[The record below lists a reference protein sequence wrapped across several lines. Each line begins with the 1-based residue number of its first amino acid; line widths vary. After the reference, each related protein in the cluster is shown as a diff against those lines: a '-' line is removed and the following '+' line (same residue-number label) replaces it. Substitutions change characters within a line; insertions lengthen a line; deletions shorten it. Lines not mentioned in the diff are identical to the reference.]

1 MPKELTLLEEF
12 DVIAELQFPDF
23 AYSTE
28 SFEDKIAFCNFINKL
43 PERRILLLDDDLFN
57 LPFVFAGLQEIHI
70 EHLLKDGGYILKK
83 ILHVNIADAD
93 FFNEVL
99 KFVSELDS
107 RNKTTENL
115 TRIKNIVQY
124 LKDNKHII

>member
-57 LPFVFAGLQEIHI
+57 LPFVFAGLQEIHV
-70 EHLLKDGGYILKK
+70 EHLLKDGGHILKK
-83 ILHVNIADAD
+83 IFYVNIADTD
-93 FFNEVL
+93 FFNEML

-107 RNKTTENL
+107 RNKTTENS

>member
-70 EHLLKDGGYILKK
+70 EHLLKDGGYIFKK
-83 ILHVNIADAD
+83 ILHVNIADTD

-107 RNKTTENL
+107 RNKTTENS

>member
-43 PERRILLLDDDLFN
+43 PERRLLLLDDDLFN

-83 ILHVNIADAD
+83 ILYVNIADTD
-93 FFNEVL
+93 FFNEML

-107 RNKTTENL
+107 RNKTTENS

>member
-43 PERRILLLDDDLFN
+43 SERRVLLLDDDLFN
-57 LPFVFAGLQEIHI
+57 LPFVLAGLQEVHI
-70 EHLLKDGGYILKK
+70 EHLLREGGYILKK
-83 ILHVNIADAD
+83 ILYVNVADDD
-93 FFNEVL
+93 FLNEIL
-99 KFVSELDS
+99 KITTELDN
-107 RNKTTENL
+107 RNKTTENS
-115 TRIKNIVQY
+115 TRIKNIIRY

>member
-70 EHLLKDGGYILKK
+70 EHLLKDGGYIFKK
-83 ILHVNIADAD
+83 ILYVNIADTD
-93 FFNEVL
+93 FFNEML

-107 RNKTTENL
+107 RNKTTENS

>member
-83 ILHVNIADAD
+83 ILHVNIADTD

-107 RNKTTENL
+107 RNKTTENS